1 MEIEVPSKKFDK
13 LINIIKEL
21 EDQDQLK
28 TLENTLR
35 TKLEINKLQEA
46 LEIAEQRLLDNKEVI
61 FYFLAMSL
69 SNDEINFSLE
79 KLNSVKKRI
88 MKEQE
93 ENSSEEK
100 NEEA

>member
-21 EDQDQLK
+21 EDQEQLNV
-28 TLENTLR
+28 LENTLR

-46 LEIAEQRLLDNKEVI
+46 LEVAEQRLLDNKEVI
-61 FYFLAMSL
+61 YYFLAMSL
-69 SNDEINFSLE
+69 TNDEINFSLE
-79 KLNSVKKRI
+79 KLNSAKKRI
-88 MKEQE
+88 IKEE
-93 ENSSEEK
+93 EQKSSEEN

>member
-28 TLENTLR
+28 ILENTLR

-46 LEIAEQRLLDNKEVI
+46 LEMAEQRLLDNKEVI
-61 FYFLAMSL
+61 YYFLAMSL
-69 SNDEINFSLE
+69 TNDEINFSLE

-88 MKEQE
+88 IKEE
-93 ENSSEEK
+93 EQKSSEEN

>member
-28 TLENTLR
+28 ILENTLR

-46 LEIAEQRLLDNKEVI
+46 LEMAEQRLLDNKEVI
-61 FYFLAMSL
+61 YYFLAMSL
-69 SNDEINFSLE
+69 TNDEINFSLE
-79 KLNSVKKRI
+79 KLNSIKKRI
-88 MKEQE
+88 IKEE
-93 ENSSEEK
+93 EQKSSEEN

>member
-1 MEIEVPSKKFDK
+1 MQIEVPSKKFDK

-28 TLENTLR
+28 ILENTLR

-46 LEIAEQRLLDNKEVI
+46 LEVAEQRLLDNKEVI
-61 FYFLAMSL
+61 YYFLAMSL
-69 SNDEINFSLE
+69 TNDEINFSLE
-79 KLNSVKKRI
+79 KLNSIKKRI
-88 MKEQE
+88 IKEE
-93 ENSSEEK
+93 EQKSSEEN